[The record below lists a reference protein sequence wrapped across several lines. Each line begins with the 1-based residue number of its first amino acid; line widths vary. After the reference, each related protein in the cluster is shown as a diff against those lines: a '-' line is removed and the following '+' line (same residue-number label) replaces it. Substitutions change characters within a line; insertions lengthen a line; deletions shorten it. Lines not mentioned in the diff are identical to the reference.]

1 MNSQFAQTDVV
12 VIGGGM
18 AGLAAACYLSRAG
31 KAVTLFEKAASLGGR
46 AATQNYEGYSFNRG
60 IHALYCGGAAEH
72 VLRELGISYSGHR
85 PTGIFALRQGKLHL
99 VPRDPFTL
107 LRTDLLD
114 FADKLELTRLFT
126 VLLQLKAQELQHVS
140 TQEWLEHAIRRSQ
153 VRQFMAAFARTY
165 TYSAALDLVSA
176 EVFIAKIQLTLKH
189 PILYI
194 DGGWQTMV
202 EGLRKAAEQAGVR
215 IVSGIRVE
223 NLEYQGGRVQGVRLG
238 NDEIIHAAAIIIATN
253 PHEAVKLVD
262 ESASPALHQMV
273 NAIVPAQVACL
284 DVALSRLPDAQ
295 HPVVQDLEHPRFMSA
310 QSLFA
315 RIAPA
320 EGALIHAF
328 KQLDPA
334 HPTEP
339 REDERDLEDLLDTVQ
354 PGWRDVLVKRIYL
367 PRIEASG
374 MLPTARDG
382 GFAGRPDVQVP
393 GFTNLYLVGDW
404 IGANGFLVDASMAS
418 THRVAQT
425 LLQNGLLSTSAVGTP
440 FASMRQA
447 R

>member
-1 MNSQFAQTDVV
+1 MNAQFAHTDVIV
-12 VIGGGM
+12 VGGGI

-31 KAVTLFEKAASLGGR
+31 KVVALFEKATSLGGR
-46 AATQNYEGYSFNRG
+46 AATQDYDGYSFNRG

-72 VLRELGISYSGHR
+72 VLRELGISYSGHS

-99 VPRDPFTL
+99 VPRDPSTL

-126 VLLQLKAQELQHVS
+126 VLLRLKAQELQHVS
-140 TQEWLEHAIRRSQ
+140 IQEWLEHAIRRPR
-153 VRQFMAAFARTY
+153 VRQFIAAFARSY

-176 EVFIAKIQLTLKH
+176 EIFIAKMQLTLKH

-202 EGLRKAAEQAGVR
+202 EGLRRVAEQAGVR
-215 IVSGIRVE
+215 IVSGTRVE
-223 NLEYQGGRVQGVRLG
+223 NLEYQDGCVQGIRLG
-238 NDEIIHAAAIIIATN
+238 NGEIIHAAAVIIATN
-253 PHEAVKLVD
+253 PHDAAKLVD
-262 ESASPALHQMV
+262 ESASLALHQMV
-273 NAIVPAQVACL
+273 NAMIPVQVACL
-284 DVALSRLPDAQ
+284 DVALSRLPDAR
-295 HPVVQDLEHPRFMSA
+295 HPVVQDLERPRFMSA

-315 RIAPA
+315 HIAPSG
-320 EGALIHAF
+320 GALIHAF

-367 PRIEASG
+367 PRIEAAG
-374 MLPTARDG
+374 MLPTARGG
-382 GFAGRPDVQVP
+382 GFAERPGVQVP
-393 GFTNLYLVGDW
+393 GLANLYLAGDW
-404 IGANGFLVDASMAS
+404 IGADGFLVDASMAS
-418 THRVAQT
+418 ARQAAQL
-425 LLQNGLLSTSAVGTP
+425 LLQNGSFSMGAVGMP
-440 FASMRQA
+440 FVGTHRA
-447 R
+447 